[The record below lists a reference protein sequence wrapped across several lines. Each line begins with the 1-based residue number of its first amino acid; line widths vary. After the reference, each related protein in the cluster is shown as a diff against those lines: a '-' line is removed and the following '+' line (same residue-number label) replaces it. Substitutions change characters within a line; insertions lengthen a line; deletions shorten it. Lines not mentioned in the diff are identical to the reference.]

1 MGGGETECFND
12 HGGTVSVGHTQ
23 VSIVA
28 GRLYVVATP
37 IGNLGDMS
45 PRAVEVLRGVSVIA
59 AEDTRHSAPLLRHF
73 AIATPMVALHEHNER
88 QQAEKLVARL
98 HAGEAIA
105 LISDAGT
112 PLLSDPGYHLVRAAH
127 LAGARVIPVP
137 GASALIAALS
147 ASGLPTDRF
156 SFEGFLP
163 AKATARRARLTDVQA
178 DPRTLIFYEAPH
190 RIVAALDDMAQIF
203 GAGREAVLAR
213 ELTKLYETIRVAP
226 LGELAEWVRHD
237 GDQQKGE
244 LVVLVRGAESRSSDA
259 LNEESRR
266 VLSLLLAALPLKQ
279 AVALA
284 AEITGE
290 KRNRLYDQAV
300 KIKAVTS
307 DE

>member
-1 MGGGETECFND
+1 M
-12 HGGTVSVGHTQ
+12 
-23 VSIVA
+23 A
-28 GRLYVVATP
+28 GALYVVATP

-98 HAGEAIA
+98 HAGEAVA

-112 PLLSDPGYHLVRAAH
+112 PLLSDPGYHLVRAAQQG
-127 LAGARVIPVP
+127 GARVIPVP

-156 SFEGFLP
+156 SYEGFLP
-163 AKATARRARLTDVQA
+163 AKAAARRERLMSLQS

-190 RIVAALDDMAQIF
+190 RIVAALDDMAQVF
-203 GAGREAVLAR
+203 GAEREAVLAR
-213 ELTKLYETIRVAP
+213 ELTKLYETIRAAA
-226 LGELAEWVRHD
+226 LGELAAWVGAD
-237 GDQQKGE
+237 ADQQKGE
-244 LVVLVRGAESRSSDA
+244 LVVLVRGAESRPSDA
-259 LNEESRR
+259 LSEESHR

-284 AEITGE
+284 AEISGE
-290 KRNRLYDQAV
+290 RRNRLYELAV
-300 KIKAVTS
+300 SLREA
-307 DE
+307 EG